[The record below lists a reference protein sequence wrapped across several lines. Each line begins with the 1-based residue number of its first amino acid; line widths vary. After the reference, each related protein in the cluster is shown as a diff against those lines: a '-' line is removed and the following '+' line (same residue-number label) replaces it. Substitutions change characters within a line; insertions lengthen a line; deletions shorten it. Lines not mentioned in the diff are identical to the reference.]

1 MRIAWLI
8 GGLAMNGAVREIVET
23 CNVLVA
29 RGHDVTIYTPD
40 GDPCQWLPCTA
51 KTDRQTTLRG
61 QKFDVAL
68 SASDWQRDQH
78 KAFDAVAAKVK
89 VINVL
94 GFTPGPDIEAVWTGR
109 KPSRD
114 VGEDLQRLAIH
125 KYLVLTDSS
134 WQRDWLKAHV
144 GVDTLPPFGGVNP
157 AQFHPV
163 PQRHSKTYLLVG
175 STGDPR
181 QRKGGDVIAAA
192 KGIIAKTSGV
202 SVRFTDYWHKG
213 IAQDKMSEWYA
224 SCDVFIDAE
233 RRAGWANPVA
243 EAMACG
249 TACVCQ
255 PTSAP
260 CGTLPSTA
268 KQHCWRPSTIMP
280 RRWPTQV
287 IRLLRD
293 ADLRQRIAG
302 TELPSASSWLR
313 LSPGRAA
320 G

>member
-1 MRIAWLI
+1 M
-8 GGLAMNGAVREIVET
+8 
-23 CNVLVA
+23 
-29 RGHDVTIYTPD
+29 
-40 GDPCQWLPCTA
+40 
-51 KTDRQTTLRG
+51 LRY
-61 QKFDVAL
+61 QP
-68 SASDWQRDQH
+68 SDWQRDQH

-144 GVDTLPPFGGVNP
+144 GVDTLPPFGGVNL

-202 SVRFTDYWHKG
+202 SVRFTDYWHRG
-213 IAQDKMSEWYA
+213 IAQDKLRDWY
-224 SCDVFIDAE
+224 SDCDVFIDAE

-249 TACVCQ
+249 AACV
-255 PTSAP
+255 
-260 CGTLPSTA
+260 STDIGAVHDFAIHGETALLTPIDDA
-268 KQHCWRPSTIMP
+268 KALAEAAINLLKDAALRK
-280 RRWPTQV
+280 
-287 IRLLRD
+287 RL
-293 ADLRQRIAG
+293 A
-302 TELPSASSWLR
+302 
-313 LSPGRAA
+313 AA
-320 G
+320 GLERIKLFSYENVVPPLEKALQELVSAR